1 MSSVHV
7 TDLLRAGT
15 LDASLAATTWLLL
28 DGGVPLIVAGSAGK
42 DASSRFASA
51 LVSIDVRRPWVLLDV
66 AEAPLATTRLAGLLK
81 GGVTLALMCTAP
93 DLQGVLDLL
102 KEMGLPEDA
111 ARRLGLVAILDDV
124 EGRERCRVL
133 HYLRPA
139 ERDGEGHVQRR
150 PPAIISAWDPGSDAF
165 EDYAWGVTP
174 ELADRVDRS
183 QADFEDRRRDRA
195 SLLGR
200 LVGETGRA
208 DVERRISDHLAT
220 EPPRVPAPA
229 HERAR
234 PSPFRGGL
242 LDSH

>member
-1 MSSVHV
+1 MSPMHV
-7 TDLLRAGT
+7 VDLLRAGT
-15 LDASLAATTWLLL
+15 VDASLAATTWRLL

-42 DASSRFASA
+42 DASTRFASA
-51 LVSIDVRRPWVLLDV
+51 LVSIDAGRPWVVLDV
-66 AEAPLATTRLAGLLK
+66 AETPLSTTRLAGLLK
-81 GGVTLALMCTAP
+81 GGVTLALTCDAP
-93 DLQGVLDLL
+93 NLQGALDLL
-102 KEMGLPEDA
+102 AKTGLPEDA
-111 ARRLGLVAILDDV
+111 IRRLGLVATLDDI
-124 EGRERCRVL
+124 EGRRRCRVL

-183 QADFEDRRRDRA
+183 QADLEDRRRDRA
-195 SLLGR
+195 SLLAR
-200 LVGETGRA
+200 LVREAGRA
-208 DVERRISDHLAT
+208 DLERSIGDYLAT

-242 LDSH
+242 LDSD